1 MKITKDDLVWFLDK
15 YQPIV
20 ISVILTLGIV
30 ISVYIYTQNTGFNAC
45 TKAMEESFD
54 NTYPESCVGA

>member
-1 MKITKDDLVWFLDK
+1 MKITKDNLIWFLDK

-20 ISVILTLGIV
+20 ISIILTLGIV

-45 TKAMEESFD
+45 NKAMEERFGK
-54 NTYPESCVGA
+54 TYPEECVGA